1 MPISRKRALQE
12 ADTSNNAQ
20 PPKEPS
26 VLHRIRNMWQ
36 FANLFQFI
44 LLFGKALK
52 LDDSLDIEVW
62 QEIQHIG
69 RCSEL
74 TCSLRQD
81 LEAECL
87 KPGSMV
93 LQDIGLGIL
102 KFLSSHRGLT
112 YVDGISTLRYLSHRV
127 CLQTKLATTCSKNT
141 PEDSFSPK
149 LLKRTLSELRI
160 CLPSLPT
167 STSLQRYEIVY
178 NDSSQDTTLLAVQD
192 DTNDGLSLDP
202 CTPADEPACH
212 VYPRATSREDRGA
225 KRYGPD
231 QLGAQSS
238 LSRQALFC

>member
-1 MPISRKRALQE
+1 MPTSRKRALQE

-36 FANLFQFI
+36 FANLFQFV

-52 LDDSLDIEVW
+52 LDDSLDIEVCREM
-62 QEIQHIG
+62 QQIHT
-69 RCSEL
+69 CSEL
-74 TCSLRQD
+74 TCPLRQD

-112 YVDGISTLRYLSHRV
+112 YVDVIPTPRHLSHLV
-127 CLQTKLATTCSKNT
+127 CLQTLATMCSKST
-141 PEDSFSPK
+141 PEDSSLPK
-149 LLKRTLSELRI
+149 PPRKIHSEPRI

-167 STSLQRYEIVY
+167 STSSQRYDFV
-178 NDSSQDTTLLAVQD
+178 
-192 DTNDGLSLDP
+192 
-202 CTPADEPACH
+202 
-212 VYPRATSREDRGA
+212 
-225 KRYGPD
+225 
-231 QLGAQSS
+231 
-238 LSRQALFC
+238 